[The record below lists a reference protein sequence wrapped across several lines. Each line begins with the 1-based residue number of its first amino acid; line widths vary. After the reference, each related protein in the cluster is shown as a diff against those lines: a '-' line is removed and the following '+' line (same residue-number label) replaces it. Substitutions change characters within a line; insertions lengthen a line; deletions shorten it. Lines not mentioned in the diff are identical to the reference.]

1 MKDLMTIITNP
12 GKVFEE
18 ERKPWI
24 PIIFTII
31 ISILGF
37 LVLRLA
43 LSQEFAEKTR
53 QLIENLPED
62 QRERALA
69 GLTNTTRMLLVG
81 TITILIVTPIKIL
94 LQSLIFNQ
102 AAPVFGGELSFL
114 NSMTILSY
122 ANFVSS
128 LSLLIKV
135 PLAIIT
141 RQPLVRTDLGILF
154 NEIKGYLP
162 VVLSQVDIFTIWSLF
177 IIAIGLNKYAKL
189 DKNKSFLLVFIL
201 WGVYILGIA
210 PLLAIRR
217 V

>member
-1 MKDLMTIITNP
+1 MKDLITIITTP
-12 GKVFEE
+12 AKVFEE
-18 ERKPWI
+18 EKKPWI
-24 PIIFTII
+24 PIISTII

-43 LSQEFAEKTR
+43 LSAEFAEKTR

-62 QRERALA
+62 QKERALA

-81 TITILIVTPIKIL
+81 TITILIITPIKIL
-94 LQSLIFNQ
+94 LQSIIFNQ
-102 AAPVFGGELSFL
+102 TAPIFGGELSFL
-114 NSMTILSY
+114 NSMTILGY

-135 PLAIIT
+135 PVAIIT

-154 NEIKGYLP
+154 DEIKGYLP
-162 VVLSQVDIFTIWSLF
+162 VVLSQVDIFTIWSL
-177 IIAIGLNKYAKL
+177 IVIAIGLNKYAKL

-217 V
+217 A